1 MSNFKS
7 DNHPLQYRPESF
19 VQEIEALCAKMD
31 EDIMPYELILME
43 AVSVIKR
50 YKDLGLS
57 CQEAYDMIEPIFRHC
72 TDGSSQVEFIGDIL
86 DCICG
91 YVGNIEYQ
99 IY

>member
-19 VQEIEALCAKMD
+19 VQEIESLCAKLV
-31 EDIMPYELILME
+31 EGTMPYEHLLME

-72 TDGSSQVEFIGDIL
+72 PDGSSQVEFIGDIL

-91 YVGNIEYQ
+91 YVGNKEYQ